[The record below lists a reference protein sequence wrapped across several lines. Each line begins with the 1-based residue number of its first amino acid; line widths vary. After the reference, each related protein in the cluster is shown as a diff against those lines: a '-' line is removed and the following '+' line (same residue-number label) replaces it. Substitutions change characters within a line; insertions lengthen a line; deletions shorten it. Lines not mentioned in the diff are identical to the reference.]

1 MTFLSVMT
9 LLVALTRVASPPRE
23 AIAVDVAA
31 QLSAEV
37 EQAGC
42 DRWRSMRRTSA
53 QAESVPRRQRSAR
66 FHSVH
71 ARGWSGVAGLRH
83 TVSRH
88 VTHKLTNDIL

>member
-1 MTFLSVMT
+1 MD
-9 LLVALTRVASPPRE
+9 A
-23 AIAVDVAA
+23 AA

-53 QAESVPRRQRSAR
+53 QAESVPRRRR
-66 FHSVH
+66 FTACTS

-83 TVSRH
+83 AVSRY
-88 VTHKLTNDIL
+88 VTHKLTKDIL